1 MSNFEDEKI
10 DKMSHHI
17 ESMSKELFQVK
28 QAVLQDKKEK
38 EKLAKKDKKRRNSL
52 NKAQKKFKNIS
63 TNFKTEDFKE
73 IEKRLNELNLNSS
86 AYIKKLVALDL
97 EKHILK

>member
-10 DKMSHHI
+10 DKISHHI

-28 QAVLQDKKEK
+28 KAVLQDKKVK

-52 NKAQKKFKNIS
+52 NKAQKKFKNVS
-63 TNFKTEDFKE
+63 TNFRTDEY
-73 IEKRLNELNLNSS
+73 EKIQVRLKELNLNASS
-86 AYIKKLVALDL
+86 YMKKLVALDL
-97 EKHILK
+97 EKHIIN